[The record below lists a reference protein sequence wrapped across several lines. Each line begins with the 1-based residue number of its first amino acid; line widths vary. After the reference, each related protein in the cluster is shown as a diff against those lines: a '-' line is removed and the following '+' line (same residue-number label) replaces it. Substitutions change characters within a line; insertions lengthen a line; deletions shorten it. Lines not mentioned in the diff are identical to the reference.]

1 MLGDTIVDPNAVES
15 KAGTVSGLGFIRATT
30 RLVPYKT
37 MRLVAA
43 RTQSGISFQGY
54 EIHMGNTTI
63 EDIVSPFALMEN
75 GTPDG
80 VRLPRIIGT
89 YLHGAF
95 ENREVLE
102 EVLQRRLD
110 NDVPASRE
118 VQYERLA
125 DWFAKHANQDLFT
138 AEYLGQ

>member
-1 MLGDTIVDPNAVES
+1 
-15 KAGTVSGLGFIRATT
+15 
-30 RLVPYKT
+30 

-43 RTQSGISFQGY
+43 RTHSGISFQGY
-54 EIHMGNTTI
+54 EIHMGDTRI
-63 EDIVSPFALMEN
+63 DAVVPPFALLEN

-80 VRLPRIIGT
+80 VRLPRIVGT

-102 EVLQRRLD
+102 EVLQHRLD

-118 VQYERLA
+118 IQYERMA
-125 DWFAKHANQDLFT
+125 DWFAEHVNQEVFA
-138 AEYLGQ
+138 AEYLRR